1 MSRFFVVCQHFL
13 LNIKK
18 AYGIFGLGGGD
29 IVMKTRIK
37 ELRNALGLT
46 QQEFA
51 NKMGTSRGNIAAYE
65 VGKNAP
71 SDAVVS
77 LICREFNV
85 NKDWLQAGIGE
96 MFKEIPEED
105 ETAALL
111 SDLLEDNGETP
122 LYETIKGIIRTYQ
135 QLDPKSQSILN
146 DIIKKCYENIQK
158 KEEN

>member
-1 MSRFFVVCQHFL
+1 M
-13 LNIKK
+13 NE
-18 AYGIFGLGGGD
+18 
-29 IVMKTRIK
+29 RIK
-37 ELRNALGLT
+37 ELRTFLKLS
-46 QQEFA
+46 QEVFA
-51 NKMGTSRGNIAAYE
+51 SRIKITRSSVSKLEKGEN
-65 VGKNAP
+65 NP
-71 SDAVVS
+71 SEQTIT
-77 LICREFNV
+77 LICKQFNV
-85 NKDWLQAGIGE
+85 SEEWLKNGIGE
-96 MFKEIPEED
+96 MFKGIPEED

>member
-1 MSRFFVVCQHFL
+1 M
-13 LNIKK
+13 NE
-18 AYGIFGLGGGD
+18 
-29 IVMKTRIK
+29 RIK
-37 ELRNALGLT
+37 ELRTFLKLS
-46 QQEFA
+46 QEVFA
-51 NKMGTSRGNIAAYE
+51 SRINITRSSVSKLE
-65 VGKNAP
+65 KGENNP
-71 SDAVVS
+71 SEQTIT
-77 LICREFNV
+77 LICKQFNV
-85 NKDWLQAGIGE
+85 SEEWLKNGIGE
-96 MFKEIPEED
+96 MFKGIPEED